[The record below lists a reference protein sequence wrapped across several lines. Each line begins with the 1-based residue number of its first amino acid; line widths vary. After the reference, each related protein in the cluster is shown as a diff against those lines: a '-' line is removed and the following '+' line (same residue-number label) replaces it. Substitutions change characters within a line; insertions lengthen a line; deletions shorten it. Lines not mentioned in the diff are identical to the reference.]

1 MRNEEQPGPAVRRA
15 GRTGPARP
23 TVAVVT
29 LVTLLVLAAAGCGGG
44 SGGGDR
50 VERRGSGEE
59 RSLTVA
65 NRLDTS
71 VGFWPYTGRSGS
83 PGGVEPGETA
93 RSGSAPVP
101 GENDV
106 CVALGQGG
114 AIVRLAVIVVGD
126 VMWVSTPARCPGSRP
141 QPGEPRVV
149 WTAEERSGPRLL
161 DAGFAGG
168 QLCAERQGR
177 LDVLVRIEPSATPC

>member
-1 MRNEEQPGPAVRRA
+1 VSIHRLQRSRCIVRSVTA
-15 GRTGPARP
+15 GA
-23 TVAVVT
+23 VAVLT
-29 LVTLLVLAAAGCGGG
+29 ALAFAGCGGG
-44 SGGGDR
+44 SGGGAQ

-65 NRLDTS
+65 NRLDTP
-71 VGFWPYTGRSGS
+71 VGFWPYTGRSGRPVSLS
-83 PGGVEPGETA
+83 PGGTA
-93 RSGSAPVP
+93 RAGSAPVP

-114 AIVRLAVIVVGD
+114 ATIRLAVIVVGD

-141 QPGEPRVV
+141 EPGEPQAV

-161 DAGFAGG
+161 DAGVAGR
-168 QLCAERQGR
+168 QVCAERQGR
-177 LDVLVRIEPSATPC
+177 LDVRVRIEPSTTPC

>member
-1 MRNEEQPGPAVRRA
+1 MSIHRLQRSRCIVRAVTA
-15 GRTGPARP
+15 GA
-23 TVAVVT
+23 VAVLT
-29 LVTLLVLAAAGCGGG
+29 ALAFAGCGGG

-83 PGGVEPGETA
+83 PGGVAPGETA
-93 RSGSAPVP
+93 RSGGAPVP

-114 AIVRLAVIVVGD
+114 ATIRLAVIVVGD
-126 VMWVSTPARCPGSRP
+126 VMRVSTPARCPGSRP
-141 QPGEPRVV
+141 QPGEPQAV

-177 LDVLVRIEPSATPC
+177 LDVRVRIEPSTTPC